1 MSLRD
6 VGPVILFYNFM
17 ARAGSKPFSEFQMSF
32 LKAGLT
38 GRKAVK
44 ILETHTFLKNSFDH
58 AGHAHQFG

>member
-1 MSLRD
+1 
-6 VGPVILFYNFM
+6 M
-17 ARAGSKPFSEFQMSF
+17 ARAGSKPFSEFQMTF
-32 LKAGLT
+32 LKAGIT

>member
-6 VGPVILFYNFM
+6 VGSVILFYNFM
-17 ARAGSKPFSEFQMSF
+17 ARAGSKPFSEFQMTF